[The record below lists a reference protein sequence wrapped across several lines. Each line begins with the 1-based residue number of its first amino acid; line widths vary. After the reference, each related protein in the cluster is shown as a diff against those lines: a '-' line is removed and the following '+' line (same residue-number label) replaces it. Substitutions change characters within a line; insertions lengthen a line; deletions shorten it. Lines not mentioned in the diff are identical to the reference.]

1 MILSIIKYVASFFVL
16 LLLQVTVL
24 NNFTFLGW
32 ATPFLY
38 VYFILTLPTNISKA
52 WLFTLAFLIALP
64 IDIFCNTPGMHTI
77 AMLLTAALREPIL
90 RLYFSTDEIESSTP
104 SAFSYGLWRFMR
116 YALTFVALHHT
127 ILLFIESFVLMNFWV
142 LLARIILCVLFTTL
156 LIFSVETFK
165 LSRR

>member
-1 MILSIIKYVASFFVL
+1 MIAPLIRSIVSFFVL

-38 VYFILTLPTNISKA
+38 IYFIITLRTNISKS
-52 WLFTLAFLIALP
+52 WLFTVAFLLALP

-77 AMLLTAALREPIL
+77 ATLITASLREPIL
-90 RLYFSTDEIESSTP
+90 KLYFSTDEIESSKP
-104 SAFSYGLWRFMR
+104 SGFSYGLWRFMR
-116 YALTFVALHHT
+116 YALTVVALHHT
-127 ILLFIESFVLMNFWV
+127 ILLVIESFVLINFWV
-142 LLARIILCVLFTTL
+142 LFAKIILCVLFTTL

-165 LSRR
+165 LARR